1 MKLPLIF
8 TLVFAL
14 LAGSY
19 TTPVEDT
26 NTTIPPAVVKADAI
40 AANDATQAEINPE
53 IAPQV
58 AVVEAV
64 DASDESIHPTAA
76 PVAIVN
82 AIDAGGTEKIAPASQ
97 TQTAQAIDASDES
110 IHPTAAPVA
119 VVNAIDAGRGDTTSA
134 TKTITP
140 EEAKQIALSHAKL
153 TVEKV
158 RKVKVEA
165 DKDEG
170 KILFEVDFKHKGFEY
185 EYEIDAKTGKI
196 LFFEKEWDD

>member
-64 DASDESIHPTAA
+64 
-76 PVAIVN
+76 
-82 AIDAGGTEKIAPASQ
+82 
-97 TQTAQAIDASDES
+97 DASDES